1 MFLFTN
7 TPVSSASIKDTS
19 IKDVPVNEA
28 MRSASADTGVSFD
41 YLMKTA
47 KRESNLNSSA
57 KAKTSTATGLYQFLD
72 QTWLSTLKSE
82 GAKFGLDVEASQIVQ
97 AKNGHLSVPDAS
109 ARAKILGLRNNP
121 AISSKLAAAFTLQN
135 QAQLSV
141 NLGRVPSEGE
151 LYIAHFLGAS
161 GAGELIRLA
170 SNAPD
175 ASAASAFPDAAN
187 ANKSL
192 FYTKS
197 GEVKTVAQVY
207 SDLVVKHDL
216 AGSAH
221 AVNVEQLPQNSMY
234 RAKGDMKPVLSLFQ
248 GSESGPVAKPIHNA
262 WSAMGRN
269 SFSGGGQ
276 KSADLSQNTFFPT
289 AHEAISQKFVDVPLP
304 PEKPASLVQA
314 MSQNLP
320 LNLLSFINQR

>member
-121 AISSKLAAAFTLQN
+121 AISSGLLLHLGQTSPLQI
-135 QAQLSV
+135 
-141 NLGRVPSEGE
+141 LG
-151 LYIAHFLGAS
+151 LKA
-161 GAGELIRLA
+161 
-170 SNAPD
+170 
-175 ASAASAFPDAAN
+175 
-187 ANKSL
+187 K
-192 FYTKS
+192 
-197 GEVKTVAQVY
+197 
-207 SDLVVKHDL
+207 SDLRIGK
-216 AGSAH
+216 
-221 AVNVEQLPQNSMY
+221 
-234 RAKGDMKPVLSLFQ
+234 VL
-248 GSESGPVAKPIHNA
+248 
-262 WSAMGRN
+262 
-269 SFSGGGQ
+269 
-276 KSADLSQNTFFPT
+276 
-289 AHEAISQKFVDVPLP
+289 
-304 PEKPASLVQA
+304 
-314 MSQNLP
+314 
-320 LNLLSFINQR
+320 